1 MKKLV
6 HLGLIACMALYGCRS
21 EQKVKE
27 EIPEY
32 PVTQIVNRDTI
43 LYKEYVGDIHALRN
57 VEIRARVQG
66 YLDHIY
72 VDEGQEVKQ
81 GQALFRINDE
91 EYQAALAQ
99 AKASLNNMQAEAT
112 AMQLEVDRV
121 KLLVEKNVVSETEL
135 RLARAKYQS
144 AQAKVEEAIS
154 AVSHA
159 GIRLSHT
166 FIRAPFDGVID
177 RIPFKIGS
185 LIDEGTLLTTVSDT
199 HSMHVYFKVSE
210 SEYLQYVQSR
220 RADREDEVQ
229 LILADGSIHAYKG
242 KVETMEGEFETT
254 TGTIAFRARFANPDK
269 MLKHGSSGKVRLAT
283 EINDA
288 LILPQKATFE
298 IQDRTYVFLVD
309 SKNHVKMHPF
319 TPQTRFSHFYI
330 VESGLKAGDRI
341 IYEGIQNVRD
351 GITIKPA
358 PVAMEQLLADKHRDK
373 QKAEGNL

>member
-6 HLGLIACMALYGCRS
+6 HLGLIACIALYGCRS

-32 PVTQIVNRDTI
+32 PVTQIINRDTI

-144 AQAKVEEAIS
+144 AQAKVEEARS

-309 SKNHVKMHPF
+309 SKNQVKMHPF

-358 PVAMEQLLADKHRDK
+358 PVAMEQLLAAKHRDK